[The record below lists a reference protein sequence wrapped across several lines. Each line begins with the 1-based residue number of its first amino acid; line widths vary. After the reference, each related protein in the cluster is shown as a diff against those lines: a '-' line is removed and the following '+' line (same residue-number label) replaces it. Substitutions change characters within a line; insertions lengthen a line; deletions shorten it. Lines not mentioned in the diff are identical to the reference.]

1 MARLLLS
8 GPVKT
13 NQTASHREN
22 VVSTPRFAAKS
33 TACKIGYLRPCI
45 PCMLRQHCSTRVK
58 HAIGQLQSKKP
69 PISNIDL
76 DLPNQLT
83 FGSNAEKISEEQ
95 RLEHQGRIQRW
106 ATVIRAV
113 KRRRQRMNEGI
124 VDHRFDLP
132 KQVILRDHLF
142 NRNHVKD
149 GLDSAGL

>member
-1 MARLLLS
+1 FVLIGVGLQMGAVRVQH
-8 GPVKT
+8 GPVNEAMFYGLQHDLIEDVLRDRGVIVPT
-13 NQTASHREN
+13 PTVLRE
-22 VVSTPRFAAKS
+22 R
-33 TACKIGYLRPCI
+33 RCI
-45 PCMLRQHCSTRVK
+45 K
-58 HAIGQLQSKKP
+58 DAIGQLQSKKP
-69 PISNIDL
+69 PTSNIDL

-113 KRRRQRMNEGI
+113 KRRRQRMNEGK